1 MTEFISQVK
10 MGTQFNCALASS
22 ASPLPHI
29 SMLRQEN
36 EDSEGVANGINFASS
51 QHASSTLKFGA
62 EGAYMMFYAAWWYAR
77 CQESEIS
84 FDFNLRKVFRHQS
97 GRRLASSKTWHM
109 GSTSADFSDAHV
121 GSDLIVNGRAK
132 LSTQVHFPIRWLSPS
147 TIEGRLEPTC

>member
-77 CQESEIS
+77 CQESETS
-84 FDFNLRKVFRHQS
+84 FRFQLAKLIPSSVRKKTGVFQNL
-97 GRRLASSKTWHM
+97 
-109 GSTSADFSDAHV
+109 AHV
-121 GSDLIVNGRAK
+121 KHKHRLLRRTCGFRFDCDWACEIAHA
-132 LSTQVHFPIRWLSPS
+132 STFPHSVAESLHYR
-147 TIEGRLEPTC
+147 R